1 MNRPNILMIIFVG
14 INWFKSLITIYM
26 KKFFKYLGWAFLLL
40 LICLI
45 VWISHNLKDQHPDYN
60 VDLKILNN
68 APAQLSAGFSA
79 MPITPAVPDRW
90 EDKNKNAEYE
100 PKKGETY
107 TDGNG
112 NGKFDPVWIAGF
124 GENRAAN
131 GVHDDLWA
139 RAMVIDDGKTRL
151 AIVVLDAIGF
161 MNNDV
166 IDVRE
171 RVSKESG
178 ITYAII
184 CSTHTHEGPDLLGL
198 WGPNPITS
206 GINPAHM
213 EYVKNQ
219 AAKAIDLAAKN
230 IRPVR
235 LSISQDLTGAA
246 NLVIDT
252 RKPEVFDSGLRMLQF
267 LDKQNGKTLGTL
279 ISWGDHPET
288 LWSENLLLSSDFPH
302 FVREGIEKGVFKKDS
317 LMRPG
322 VGGVAVYASACVGG
336 LMTTHPRLTIKD
348 PFTGE
353 EFKAPTFE
361 KAAVQ
366 GKQLANLALTA
377 MAKPEEVIDSAAI
390 SLIAKTVPLPLNNPM
405 FKLAAML
412 GVMKRG
418 TTGWMKMKSELS
430 VIKIGPIS
438 MVTIPGE
445 LYPEI
450 LNGGIESPEGQDFKI
465 APVEV
470 PAIRD
475 LMPGKYK
482 FMFGLANDE
491 IGYIVPKSQWD
502 EKPPF
507 TYGRDS
513 GPYGEVNSLGPET
526 APTIHR
532 NIKAMLEELK

>member
-1 MNRPNILMIIFVG
+1 MRKL
-14 INWFKSLITIYM
+14 L
-26 KKFFKYLGWAFLLL
+26 KYLGISLLL
-40 LICLI
+40 LFVVLLFWCGK
-45 VWISHNLKDQHPDYN
+45 NLKDQHPDYN
-60 VDLKILNN
+60 LDLKILNN
-68 APAQLSAGFSA
+68 PPSRLRAGFA
-79 MPITPAVPDRW
+79 ALPITASAPDRW
-90 EDKNKNAEYE
+90 DDKNKNAEFD
-100 PKKGETY
+100 KDETF

-124 GENRAAN
+124 GNNKPAN
-131 GVHDDLWA
+131 GIHDEQWA
-139 RAMVIDDGKTRL
+139 RAMIIDDGKTRL

-171 RVSKESG
+171 RISKEAG

-184 CSTHTHEGPDLLGL
+184 TSTHTHEAADLLGL
-198 WGPNPITS
+198 WGKSPFSTGVNA
-206 GINPAHM
+206 AHM

-219 AAKAIDLAAKN
+219 AVKAIETAAKN
-230 IRPVR
+230 IRPAR
-235 LSISQDLTGAA
+235 LSVSQDLSGAE
-246 NLVIDT
+246 NLVLDT
-252 RKPEVFDSGLRMLQF
+252 RKPDVFDSGLRMIQI
-267 LDKQNGKTLGTL
+267 LDKENNKTLGTL

-302 FVREGIEKGVFKKDS
+302 YVREGIEKGVFNKDS
-317 LMRPG
+317 LMKAG

-348 PFTGE
+348 PFSGE

-361 KAAVQ
+361 KAAAQ
-366 GKQLANLALTA
+366 GKTLAFLALKA
-377 MAKPEEVIDSAAI
+377 MEKPEEIIDSASI
-390 SLIAKTVPLPLNNPM
+390 SIIARTLPIKLDNTM

-412 GVMKRG
+412 GIMKRG
-418 TTGWMKMKSELS
+418 TTGWMKMKSELA
-430 VIKIGPIS
+430 VVKIGPIS
-438 MVTIPGE
+438 LVTIPGE

-450 LNGGIESPEGQDFKI
+450 LNGGVETPEGQDFKI

-470 PAIRD
+470 PAIRE

-502 EKPPF
+502 EKAPY
-507 TYGRDS
+507 TYGKGGR
-513 GPYGEVNSLGPET
+513 PYGEVNSLGPET
-526 APTIHR
+526 APTIHK
-532 NIKAMLEELK
+532 NIRAMLEELR